1 MSVDLDFMKSVFED
15 SLEIDPKNLSL
26 ESEFEE
32 VPGWDSLGHVKIIS
46 EIENR
51 LDLEFE
57 IDEIVGQDTILKL
70 IEMVNSKIG

>member
-1 MSVDLDFMKSVFED
+1 MKVSIEFMKSVFEK
-15 SLEIDPKNLSL
+15 SLEIDPDSL
-26 ESEFEE
+26 DLNSEFEE
-32 VPGWDSLGHVKIIS
+32 VPGWDSLGHIKIIS

-70 IEMVNSKIG
+70 IEMVEAKI

>member
-1 MSVDLDFMKSVFED
+1 MKIDIEFMKSVFEK
-15 SLEIDPKNLSL
+15 SLEIDADSL
-26 ESEFEE
+26 DLNSEFEE
-32 VPGWDSLGHVKIIS
+32 VPGWDSLGHIKIIS

-70 IEMVNSKIG
+70 IDMVKAKI

>member
-1 MSVDLDFMKSVFED
+1 MKVDIEFMKSVFEK
-15 SLEIDPKNLSL
+15 SLEIDADSL
-26 ESEFEE
+26 DLNSEFEE
-32 VPGWDSLGHVKIIS
+32 VPGCDSLGHIKIIS

-70 IEMVNSKIG
+70 IDMVKAKI

>member
-1 MSVDLDFMKSVFED
+1 MKVDIEFMKLVFEK
-15 SLEIDPKNLSL
+15 SLEIDADSL
-26 ESEFEE
+26 DLNSEFEE
-32 VPGWDSLGHVKIIS
+32 VPGWDSLGHIKIIS

-70 IEMVNSKIG
+70 IDMVKAKI

>member
-1 MSVDLDFMKSVFED
+1 MKSVFEK
-15 SLEIDPKNLSL
+15 SLEIDADSL
-26 ESEFEE
+26 DLNSEFEE
-32 VPGWDSLGHVKIIS
+32 VPGWDSLGHIKIIS

-70 IEMVNSKIG
+70 IDMVKAKI

>member
-1 MSVDLDFMKSVFED
+1 MKVDIEFMKSVFEN
-15 SLEIDPKNLSL
+15 SLEIDADSL
-26 ESEFEE
+26 DLNSEFEE
-32 VPGWDSLGHVKIIS
+32 VPGWDSLGHIKIIS

-70 IEMVNSKIG
+70 IDMVKAKI